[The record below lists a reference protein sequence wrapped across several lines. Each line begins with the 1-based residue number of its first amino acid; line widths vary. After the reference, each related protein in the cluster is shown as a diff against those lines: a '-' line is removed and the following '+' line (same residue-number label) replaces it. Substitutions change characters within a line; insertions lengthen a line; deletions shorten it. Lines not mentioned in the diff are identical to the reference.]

1 MPLIDR
7 KDKISVTAEPEINRD
22 QQVNEKLAEHFRN
35 KLNDYKR
42 KHAVIKR

>member
-7 KDKISVTAEPEINRD
+7 KDKISVTAQPHESKD
-22 QQVNEKLAEHFRN
+22 QANDRQLAEHFNN

-42 KHAVIKR
+42 KHQAIKK